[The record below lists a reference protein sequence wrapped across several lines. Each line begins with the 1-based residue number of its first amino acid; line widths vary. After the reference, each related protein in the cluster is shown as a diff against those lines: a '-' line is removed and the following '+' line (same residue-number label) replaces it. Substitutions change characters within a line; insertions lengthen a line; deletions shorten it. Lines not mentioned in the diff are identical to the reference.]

1 VRPEEEIIKEWEHI
15 NRLAKLEVERLPVE
29 NQTSEVSGGQDKVDG
44 PAFDILCPEGLEE
57 LYLGTGP
64 KPFQEIYS
72 HNAFARHVYLQGLM
86 HGRLLALEW
95 VLGQSDELYP
105 PV

>member
-1 VRPEEEIIKEWEHI
+1 MRPEEEILREREHI
-15 NRLAKLEVERLPVE
+15 NRLAKLEVEELLANNRS
-29 NQTSEVSGGQDKVDG
+29 SEVSEEQHNIGGPSFG
-44 PAFDILCPEGLEE
+44 IFCPEGLEE
-57 LYLGTGP
+57 TYLGAGP
-64 KPFQEIYS
+64 KPFEEIYS
-72 HNAFARHVYLQGLM
+72 RNVFARHVYLQGLM